1 MYDGFSD
8 KGAHSAKWFEI
19 TKDFLKL
26 AFASDNREAK
36 CLFNRCQNRRM
47 LSKCEMS
54 GHIAK
59 QGFIPNYLEWHKHV
73 EVHAPAID
81 ESDGN
86 YD

>member
-1 MYDGFSD
+1 
-8 KGAHSAKWFEI
+8 
-19 TKDFLKL
+19 
-26 AFASDNREAK
+26 
-36 CLFNRCQNRRM
+36 